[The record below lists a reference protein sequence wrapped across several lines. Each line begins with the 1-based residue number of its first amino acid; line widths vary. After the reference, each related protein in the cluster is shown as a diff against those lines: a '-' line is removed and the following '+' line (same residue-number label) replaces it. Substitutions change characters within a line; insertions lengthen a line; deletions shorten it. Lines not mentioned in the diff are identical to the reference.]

1 MRVFLIVLAVSIAL
15 SFGLLTFGISQRIW
29 PAHPVLATTLIAGV
43 CAAAVQIILN
53 RDEAE
58 EKKQQQK

>member
-15 SFGLLTFGISQRIW
+15 SFGVWTLGIAQRVW
-29 PAHPVLATTLIAGV
+29 PAHPVLATTLIAWV
-43 CAAAVQIILN
+43 CAVAVQIILN

-58 EKKQQQK
+58 EKQEQ